1 MDASPHDVLHPT
13 FENRK
18 GMVVREG
25 GIVNKQDKPV
35 RGINWAAIFKERP
48 ELNPPHYDAL
58 LRKIREEAR
67 YTEDNPPAYNK
78 NAR

>member
-35 RGINWAAIFKERP
+35 RGIDWAAIFKERP
-48 ELNPPHYDAL
+48 ELSPPGYYETIEAL
-58 LRKIREEAR
+58 YSKEASDDQSRKH
-67 YTEDNPPAYNK
+67 DN
-78 NAR
+78 